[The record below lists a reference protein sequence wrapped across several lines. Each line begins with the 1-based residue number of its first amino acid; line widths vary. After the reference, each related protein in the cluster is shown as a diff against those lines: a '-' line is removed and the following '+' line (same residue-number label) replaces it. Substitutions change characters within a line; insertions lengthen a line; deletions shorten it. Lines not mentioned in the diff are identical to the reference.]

1 MQLKAI
7 INIMTYARYA
17 EYMANKVDGISQVDN
32 TINILS
38 CFSGATKSELYKA
51 DIYNLA
57 KLEEEIINY
66 IGSLKQLDEPKG
78 VVEIDGK
85 EFKFDKTLRTL
96 SVGQVIDIKS
106 LGDDF
111 FRRPNY
117 VMAVLYKHPE
127 VSRKEASELFVNDFP
142 ISEYDAVCRFFFIK
156 YKNWNEITS
165 SLNEIQMKLK
175 SSQVGT
181 TTPTRFTSWLKTLT
195 EMWTRL
201 QLWVMVLFFIGKNSS
216 LKNKKRIK

>member
-1 MQLKAI
+1 MQLKAT

-38 CFSGATKSELYKA
+38 CFSDVKKSELYKA
-51 DIYNLA
+51 DIYSLA
-57 KLEEEIINY
+57 NLEEEIINY
-66 IGSLKQLDEPKG
+66 IGNLKQLEEPKG

-106 LGDDF
+106 LGGDF

-117 VMAVLYKHPE
+117 VMAVLYKHPDI
-127 VSRKEASELFVNDFP
+127 SRKEASELFIDNFP
-142 ISEYDAVCRFFFIK
+142 IEEYDAVCRFFFLK
-156 YKNWNEITS
+156 YRNWNEITLI
-165 SLNEIQMKLK
+165 LNEIQKKLM
-175 SSQVGT
+175 SSQIGT
-181 TTPTRFTSWLKTLT
+181 TTPTRYTSWLKIFR
-195 EMWTRL
+195 EMWMRL
-201 QLWVMVLFFIGKNSS
+201 QLWVMVLFYIGKNSS
-216 LKNKKRIK
+216 LKSKNKIK

>member
-1 MQLKAI
+1 MQLKAV

-38 CFSGATKSELYKA
+38 CFSEAKKSDLYKA

-57 KLEEEIINY
+57 KLEEEIIHY
-66 IGSLKQLDEPKG
+66 IGNLEPLEEPNG
-78 VVEIDGK
+78 VVVIDGK

-127 VSRKEASELFVNDFP
+127 VSRKEAAELFINDFP

-165 SLNEIQMKLK
+165 SLNEIQKKLR
-175 SSQVGT
+175 SSQIGT
-181 TTPTRFTSWLKTLT
+181 TTQTRFTSWLKIFQ
-195 EMWTRL
+195 EMWMRL
-201 QLWVMVLFFIGKNSS
+201 RLCLTVLFYIGKNSS
-216 LKNKKRIK
+216 LKSKKRIK